1 MVVAVAIHVIYGPP
15 GSGKTTYVAQ
25 RRAPHDIVI
34 DLDALAEALGSPDT
48 HNHPNHI
55 RQVAGA
61 ARAAA
66 IRKALDLGVDA
77 WVIDTWLRTQLLRD
91 HPGCQYLL
99 VDPGQTVTLQRAR
112 RDGRPDESIN
122 AIQRWYLN
130 PPVPPRVA
138 LEAVNVDP
146 DAPTDLGAGVG
157 DWW

>member
-1 MVVAVAIHVIYGPP
+1 MSRVLTVIYGPP
-15 GSGKTTYVAQ
+15 GSGKTAYVNEH
-25 RRAPHDIVI
+25 RKPGDVVI
-34 DLDALAEALGSPDT
+34 DLDSLCVALGSPDT
-48 HNHPNHI
+48 HSHPEHVKRI
-55 RQVAGA
+55 AGS
-61 ARAAA
+61 ARASA
-66 IRKALDLGVDA
+66 IRKAIDLGVDA
-77 WVIDTWLRTQLLRD
+77 WVIDTWLRTQQLRD
-91 HPGCQYLL
+91 HPAARFVR

-146 DAPTDLGAGVG
+146 DAPADLGAGVG

>member
-66 IRKALDLGVDA
+66 IRKALELDG
-77 WVIDTWLRTQLLRD
+77 DTW
-91 HPGCQYLL
+91 
-99 VDPGQTVTLQRAR
+99 V
-112 RDGRPDESIN
+112 
-122 AIQRWYLN
+122 N
-130 PPVPPRVA
+130 PPRPPRGATVA
-138 LEAVNVDP
+138 PEAP
-146 DAPTDLGAGVG
+146 SDLGAAVS